1 MFSSSLFRLVLMYGR
16 KVSDLN
22 NRLYFR
28 TRPVWSIIRIRPNM
42 FSNRSCIGNNLP
54 RLYLMV
60 TSFK

>member
-1 MFSSSLFRLVLMYGR
+1 MFSSSLLDLCLFRVV
-16 KVSDLN
+16 KVSDLI

-28 TRPVWSIIRIRPNM
+28 TRPIWSIIRVRPNILGDH
-42 FSNRSCIGNNLP
+42 SCIGNNLP